1 MLRVAWYAVAFGQ
14 EQSSMIR
21 MFGVIEHLTV
31 VTQIE
36 VALWATDR
44 TTKIKYTPV
53 DRQINGDTG
62 TA

>member
-21 MFGVIEHLTV
+21 MEHLTV